1 MPGRGPIEG
10 STSSPKR
17 APGAGWGSPSDSQD
31 TTAVYS
37 SKSAEC
43 EYVTMTLSA
52 KMQAQQLIFFFG
64 TNESTDAGPFPTSY
78 KLRVIVSTYINEPSY
93 PVPW

>member
-1 MPGRGPIEG
+1 MSFFLGGG
-10 STSSPKR
+10 W
-17 APGAGWGSPSDSQD
+17 AGGVPTNQD

-52 KMQAQQLIFFFG
+52 KMQAQQLCFFWG
-64 TNESTDAGPFPTSY
+64 PTNQQMQAPYYQLQVTGYSLHVY
-78 KLRVIVSTYINEPSY
+78 KRPRLPGYLVGAHPKNAELF
-93 PVPW
+93 